1 MAKQPEDNMTG
12 NIFAAETVENIVDA
26 LNIKLAVLRRRKNT
40 EKNEQIKRIIDE
52 EIALTATS
60 INRIQG
66 L

>member
-12 NIFAAETVENIVDA
+12 NIFTAETVENIVDA
-26 LNIKLAVLRRRKNT
+26 LNIKLATLRRRKNT

-52 EIALTATS
+52 EIALTANS